1 MNLHFKSSVER
12 WHNVSRRRRT
22 TEQVLYDVYN
32 NRRLRMTLSAHNLLN
47 EVYFWNGDTSNGE
60 SADPGPP
67 RLVLID
73 DSVFFR
79 LTLGT

>member
-1 MNLHFKSSVER
+1 
-12 WHNVSRRRRT
+12 
-22 TEQVLYDVYN
+22 
-32 NRRLRMTLSAHNLLN
+32 MTLSAHNLLN